1 MILLAADSDVALAGR
16 AGAESATGGDARTPV
31 VDVVVQE
38 DDRLLERRPE
48 GLVPLP
54 IRVWL
59 GVAS

>member
-1 MILLAADSDVALAGR
+1 MWPWLAAQGPSPPPAR
-16 AGAESATGGDARTPV
+16 TRTPV
-31 VDVVVQE
+31 VDAVVQE